1 MADLLESLA
10 RGLKSAG
17 GTLNPQVYQ
26 NNENEYQATVQNQRA
41 QENQVRNM
49 VLQAQMKQHM
59 QQNDPEY
66 QAKVQ
71 ALRNEQGY
79 RTALENLPQDAPLE
93 EQAKLAMRFGR
104 PEIAAQFVRAREE
117 RAAREQQFAATME
130 QKRVELAARLQE
142 ATNNRASRE
151 ELARIAQEGRADM
164 IRLAASLRQPPQP
177 RQPQVVT
184 NEQGIFQIGPDGQAV
199 PVVGPDGKP
208 LTGKSRTAD
217 TRQVVQLSRDLERAG
232 LPEIDSVIANVEK
245 SLTPETAKFITGPG
259 MVLPDRAVSA
269 EAKEARQNMQK
280 FFNITLKN
288 RSGAAVTNQ
297 ELDRLKKEFAQ
308 GFWKTPEQVING
320 VNAAREIINNHYRSI
335 SAGYGPEVLNTYN
348 NNIRDVGGRVVISP
362 KTATP
367 AGANPD
373 YPPPPPGFKAD

>member
-79 RTALENLPQDAPLE
+79 RQALENLPQDAPLE
-93 EQAKLAMRFGR
+93 EQAKLAMRFGK

-130 QKRVELAARLQE
+130 QKRTELAARLQE
-142 ATNNRASRE
+142 AANNRASRE

-184 NEQGIFQIGPDGQAV
+184 NEQGIFQISPDGQAV

-208 LTGKSRTAD
+208 LIGKSMEKALPTTAAQKLFENNQNLRRAESALALIEGKDQGEMKGD
-217 TRQVVQLSRDLERAG
+217 TGATG
-232 LPEIDSVIANVEK
+232 LK
-245 SLTPETAKFITGPG
+245 GF
-259 MVLPDRAVSA
+259 LPDAVLQRVDPKGVDARAAIADLGSLV
-269 EAKEARQNMQK
+269 
-280 FFNITLKN
+280 IHD
-288 RSGAAVTNQ
+288 RSGAAVTAA
-297 ELDRLKKEFAQ
+297 EFPRLQPFIPSAKDDPETVKKKLKRFVQVYKGITEETKSFYKES
-308 GFWKTPEQVING
+308 GYKVPESSGDQKNPG
-320 VNAAREIINNHYRSI
+320 AS
-335 SAGYGPEVLNTYN
+335 
-348 NNIRDVGGRVVISP
+348 GGWTV
-362 KTATP
+362 KE
-367 AGANPD
+367 
-373 YPPPPPGFKAD
+373 KK